1 MRRFRLHSISDVI
14 VDSEPMPAWHSARA
28 TAHDLGASPIEL
40 PTTLPS
46 IQEYELCTGDEPIF
60 RAPKFESAL
69 LRLEHLVDGD
79 SKVLSSENRWPT
91 YLRVNNLQAVSAKML
106 ETAPEGLTLESSLR
120 DWQRHWVKESVFIEI
135 MAASLP
141 HAIRPSLV
149 RLNMREQ
156 SKGRGR
162 LANLDEWPLIGLEEA
177 VESERKLLNELSASG
192 VRLNRRYVI
201 RKNKWHLNLKRR
213 IGDHFNNCTHQGL
226 DAALSSWLRVWR
238 DTGVMRTMSAAVS
251 GRALPSFAGN
261 FISESEIQKSYLF
274 SRFKT
279 SCSYQLTVSSNPSE
293 SYQVSKKTMVDA
305 GSIYQV
311 DGALFY
317 GSSETGS
324 QLPIDSIGIT
334 QGFSHHTS
342 EVSPWCPLR
351 LVANEMTRLGLQK
364 SDGRHFKLMGLTI
377 TKSGNAAS
385 VNPELL
391 DTIKKLPAA
400 SESKNRSLRLTNLPT
415 SRMLGLLPAT
425 WLSTDKVT
433 DEPHLIRNMRLDE
446 ALVSHWL
453 GSVRRVICHEDSN
466 EVLRLRNPKLK
477 NVSDINAHQ
486 FCTDLISLANDGI
499 TSVAGTVNVSGFQ
512 NEKGSV
518 YRVPLVSII
527 LEEAVA
533 LMELATVPKDNPQG
547 LKFSVRIKSNRKS
560 LHLIRVVFRSL
571 YRSGFDTHDLH
582 LFLKSLLVDLLSG
595 YTSDLCVRYQMVRV
609 GDDKYRLTALPFW
622 SFASHT
628 FKKDHL
634 SEFSGLVTIS
644 PTLGEEL
651 IASKPMRILL
661 SRHTGISVGFI
672 NSSISAI
679 QCELTK
685 QGREY
690 AHCERFLKMTDRH
703 NSFRIPKFQ

>member
-28 TAHDLGASPIEL
+28 TARDLGASPIEL

-106 ETAPEGLTLESSLR
+106 ENAPEGLTLESSLR
-120 DWQRHWVKESVFIEI
+120 DWQRHWVNESVFIEI

-213 IGDHFNNCTHQGL
+213 IGVHFNNCTHQGL

-279 SCSYQLTVSSNPSE
+279 SCSYQLTVSSNPSD
-293 SYQVSKKTMVDA
+293 SFHVSKKTMVDA
-305 GSIYQV
+305 GSIHQV
-311 DGALFY
+311 GGALYY
-317 GSSETGS
+317 GTSETGN

-342 EVSPWCPLR
+342 LVSPWCPLK
-351 LVANEMTRLGLQK
+351 LVANEITRLGLHE
-364 SDGRHFKLMGLTI
+364 SEGRSFKLMGLTI
-377 TKSGNAAS
+377 TKSG
-385 VNPELL
+385 VTTDLKPELL
-391 DTIKKLPAA
+391 DTIKPTT
-400 SESKNRSLRLTNLPT
+400 SNEIRNTTLRLTALPT

-477 NVSDINAHQ
+477 NVRDINAHQ

-499 TSVAGTVNVSGFQ
+499 TNVAGTVNVPGFQ

-533 LMELATVPKDNPQG
+533 LMELATVPKANPQG
-547 LKFSVRIKSNRKS
+547 LKFSVRIEGNRKS

-595 YTSDLCVRYQMVRV
+595 YTSDLCVRYQMIRV
-609 GDDKYRLTALPFW
+609 GDDRYRLTALPFW
-622 SFASHT
+622 SFAGLT
-628 FKKDHL
+628 FQKDHL
-634 SEFSGLVTIS
+634 SQFSGLVTIS

-651 IASKPMRILL
+651 IASKPMRLLL

-679 QCELTK
+679 QYELTK
-685 QGREY
+685 QGRNY
-690 AHCERFLKMTDRH
+690 AHCVPFLKMTDRD
-703 NSFRIPKFQ
+703 NSFRIPKFH